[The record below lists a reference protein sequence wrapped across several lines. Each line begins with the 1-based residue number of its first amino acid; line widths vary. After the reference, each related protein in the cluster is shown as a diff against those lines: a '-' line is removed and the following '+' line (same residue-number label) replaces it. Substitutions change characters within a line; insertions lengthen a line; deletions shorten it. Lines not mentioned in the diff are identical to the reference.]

1 MKKLIISAITIVLLF
16 TGCSGTNAETNTE
29 TNSDTPPI
37 KILYSGWN
45 YSIVYD
51 TETGVEY
58 IEFRGEFRGGSLGGI
73 TPRLDADGNPILYH
87 KITQKGATE

>member
-1 MKKLIISAITIVLLF
+1 MKKLIISAITIALLF
-16 TGCSGTNAETNTE
+16 TGCGGTNAETNTE

-45 YSIVYD
+45 HSIVYD

-58 IEFRGEFRGGSLGGI
+58 IEFRGGGLGGI
-73 TPRLDADGNPILYH
+73 TPRLDADGNVVVLH
-87 KITQKGATE
+87 EVEQK